1 MMGLEPTESLQL
13 AVGRG
18 GLAKVG
24 VRALSVSNSSSGGNT
39 GSSGFSSRTEYEVD
53 AAGRFLLNVRV
64 GDAATSPIT
73 IMQNWDLLT
82 KR

>member
-1 MMGLEPTESLQL
+1 MCAGSLT
-13 AVGRG
+13 AT
-18 GLAKVG
+18 
-24 VRALSVSNSSSGGNT
+24 SSSSQSPPDDEFET
-39 GSSGFSSRTEYEVD
+39 DRRQQGSSGFSSRTEYEVD

-64 GDAATSPIT
+64 GDAASSPIT